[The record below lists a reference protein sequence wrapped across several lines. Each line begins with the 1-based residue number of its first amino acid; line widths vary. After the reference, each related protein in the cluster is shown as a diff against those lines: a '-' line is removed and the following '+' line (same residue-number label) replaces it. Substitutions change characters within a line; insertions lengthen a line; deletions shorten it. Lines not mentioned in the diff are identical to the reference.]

1 MLLLQKLLSCCL
13 QYSSVNMNASKIS
26 PVKINFKKVL
36 QDLTKK
42 FTLIGK
48 IEEKF
53 NPDNRIQ

>member
-36 QDLTKK
+36 QDLTK
-42 FTLIGK
+42 
-48 IEEKF
+48 
-53 NPDNRIQ
+53 NSP